1 MTPGYFQR
9 KQTEDSQKNF
19 LAVQFPPNNCIHL
32 TTGNLTDNPALQ
44 SSEIS
49 LPSLHYFAPAQKVI
63 HGVAL
68 RCANKMQKR
77 YLSNPVSQS
86 KASIVR
92 KNIIILGLYILET
105 CSKKYLQN
113 GVSQIFYKFFST
125 CNLWQN
131 QRQEIKKNLLGY
143 PKRIISDCLLWPSP
157 PSTTSRL
164 ACTTGRKFSCCLFLK
179 NKTLSILD
187 KPIDYL
193 RFWHSVWAVWQ
204 SDIAGICLR
213 GAVGGGGHIVSPP
226 GHLHCTKLLCQHT
239 CWFGDKPAKWLY
251 RWVPRGKF

>member
-1 MTPGYFQR
+1 
-9 KQTEDSQKNF
+9 
-19 LAVQFPPNNCIHL
+19 
-32 TTGNLTDNPALQ
+32 
-44 SSEIS
+44 
-49 LPSLHYFAPAQKVI
+49 
-63 HGVAL
+63 
-68 RCANKMQKR
+68 MQKR

-131 QRQEIKKNLLGY
+131 QPQEIYKNLLGY

-157 PSTTSRL
+157 PSTTLRL
-164 ACTTGRKFSCCLFLK
+164 ACATGRKFSCCLFLK

-213 GAVGGGGHIVSPP
+213 GAVGGGGHIVSQP